1 MTEQLLAI
9 AASYGPAGLLILY
22 FVWREEKR
30 DKREEERDKR
40 EERRIERIEQIL
52 QDNAEA
58 DKETAKA
65 LTLLTERVAH
75 VRAL

>member
-1 MTEQLLAI
+1 MTEQILAI
-9 AASYGPAGLLILY
+9 AASYGPAGLMIAY

-30 DKREEERDKR
+30 DRRDEKRT
-40 EERRIERIEQIL
+40 ERIEQIL
-52 QDNAEA
+52 SDNAEA

-65 LTLLTERVAH
+65 LTLLAERIH

>member
-22 FVWREEKR
+22 FVWREEK
-30 DKREEERDKR
+30 RDKR